1 VPLRDPQERV
11 HKAGVGERQAALIGA
26 LERAAGALVE
36 RQAGAARPPARP
48 DQAVDSAVG
57 GLVLVD
63 MPRPG
68 ARQIAV
74 GGPGRQFRQPGAP
87 GSLAA
92 QVEQAQYPRRPR
104 HGQLARREA
113 DDQVPAEH
121 EAQAREVEAALERER
136 RELRKRE
143 RALEKAR
150 ETVADVVERRPEHA
164 DRAFDLLNR
173 MESQVAEQAERVQRV
188 LGQVGEHQRAVST
201 DEVLDRYNEIK
212 ALVEGRL
219 TTATDATALNLALR
233 DMLAC
238 ATVDLDDRGRI
249 AVQFQLAH
257 DPATFPEGEA
267 FEVATVATP
276 ERIRDPRYGQSLRS
290 MKPRKPDSSPQV

>member
-1 VPLRDPQERV
+1 
-11 HKAGVGERQAALIGA
+11 
-26 LERAAGALVE
+26 
-36 RQAGAARPPARP
+36 
-48 DQAVDSAVG
+48 
-57 GLVLVD
+57 
-63 MPRPG
+63 
-68 ARQIAV
+68 
-74 GGPGRQFRQPGAP
+74 
-87 GSLAA
+87 
-92 QVEQAQYPRRPR
+92 
-104 HGQLARREA
+104 
-113 DDQVPAEH
+113 
-121 EAQAREVEAALERER
+121 
-136 RELRKRE
+136 
-143 RALEKAR
+143 
-150 ETVADVVERRPEHA
+150 
-164 DRAFDLLNR
+164 
-173 MESQVAEQAERVQRV
+173 VQRV